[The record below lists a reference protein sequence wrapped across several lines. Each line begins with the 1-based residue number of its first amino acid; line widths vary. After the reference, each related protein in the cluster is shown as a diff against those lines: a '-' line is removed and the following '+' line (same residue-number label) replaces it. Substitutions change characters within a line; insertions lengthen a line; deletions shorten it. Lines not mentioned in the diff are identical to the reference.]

1 MIRIQTWIA
10 LILLIALVGFAVYL
24 NNRDKTSSAD
34 TTPTAGNIVL
44 FDASEGQ
51 PSSIEINSELGDTVK
66 IARNSENVWVL
77 ELPEKAE
84 ADQGSVEAAVS
95 QITSLRVLGEVKGD
109 AEIFGLD
116 KPAYVLNIE
125 FTGGKTRTLEIGDNT
140 PTNSGYYV
148 RLDQGKILIVG
159 LSGIDSLTNLLVF
172 PPYLSTPTPSPLPP
186 TATPVAPATTQATV
200 TPIP

>member
-1 MIRIQTWIA
+1 MIRIRTWVL
-10 LILLIALVGFAVYL
+10 LILFAALVGFAVYL
-24 NNRDKTSSAD
+24 NYREENPGAD
-34 TTPTAGNIVL
+34 ATPTVGNTIL
-44 FDASEGQ
+44 FDSTEGQ
-51 PSSIEINSELGDTVK
+51 PSSIEIKSELGDIVK
-66 IARNSENVWVL
+66 VSRNSENVWAL

-84 ADQGSVEAAVS
+84 ADQGSVEAAAS
-95 QITSLRVLGEVKGD
+95 QISSLRVVGEVKGD

-148 RLDQGKILIVG
+148 RLDKRKILIVG

-172 PPYLSTPTPSPLPP
+172 PPYLSTPTPSPQPP
-186 TATPVAPATTQATV
+186 PETPVPPASPEATV